1 MIINLTQH
9 NATPEQL
16 TAGVVDVPAELKS
29 DLSAL
34 LTFTNLPTKEELNET
49 AMRVAAMAVICTQGT
64 SSPAAM
70 IGGAPFFMAVLEL
83 ALRQHNI
90 KPLYSFSERVSE
102 EKMDADGTVRKV
114 NLFKH
119 KGFVEV

>member
-16 TAGVVDVPAELKS
+16 TAGVVDVPAELKA

-34 LTFTNLPTKEELNET
+34 LTFSTLPTKEEIDEV
-49 AMRVAAMAVICTQGT
+49 AQKVAAMAVICTQG
-64 SSPAAM
+64 SDAPAAM
-70 IGGAPFFMAVLEL
+70 IGGAPFFMASLEV
-83 ALRQHNI
+83 ALRHYGI

-102 EKMDADGTVRKV
+102 EKIEADGTVRKI

>member
-9 NATPEQL
+9 NASPEQT

-34 LTFTNLPTKEELNET
+34 LTSSTLPTKEELNEA
-49 AMRVAAMAVICTQGT
+49 AMKVAAMAVICCQGFEA
-64 SSPAAM
+64 PAAM
-70 IGGAPFFMAVLEL
+70 IGGAPFFMVPLEA
-83 ALRQHNI
+83 ALRHHGI
-90 KPLYSFSERVSE
+90 RPLYAFSERVSE

-114 NLFKH
+114 NIFKH

>member
-9 NATPEQL
+9 NASPEQL
-16 TAGVVDVPAELKS
+16 TAGVVDVPAELKAE
-29 DLSAL
+29 LTAL
-34 LTFTNLPTKEELNET
+34 LTLSTLPSKEELNEA
-49 AMRVAAMAVICTQGT
+49 AMKVAAMAVYCTQGFDA
-64 SSPAAM
+64 PAAM
-70 IGGAPFFMAVLEL
+70 IGGAPFFMAPLEV
-83 ALRQHNI
+83 ALRHYGI

-102 EKMDADGTVRKV
+102 EKIEADGTVRKV

>member
-9 NATPEQL
+9 NASPEQVA
-16 TAGVVDVPAELKS
+16 AGVVDVPAELKS

-34 LTFTNLPTKEELNET
+34 LTFSTLPTKEELSEA
-49 AMRVAAMAVICTQGT
+49 AMKVAAMAVICTQGST
-64 SSPAAM
+64 APAAM
-70 IGGAPFFMAVLEL
+70 IGGAPFLMAALEV
-83 ALRQHNI
+83 ALRHCGI
-90 KPLYSFSERVSE
+90 KPLYAFSERVSE

-114 NLFKH
+114 NIFKH

>member
-9 NATPEQL
+9 SGTPEQVA
-16 TAGVVDVPAELKS
+16 AGVVDVPAELKS

-34 LTFTNLPTKEELNET
+34 LTFTTLPSKEELNEA
-49 AMRVAAMAVICTQGT
+49 AMKVAAMAVICCQG
-64 SSPAAM
+64 SDAPAAM
-70 IGGAPFFMAVLEL
+70 IGGAPFLMAALEV
-83 ALRQHNI
+83 ALRHYNI

-102 EKMDADGTVRKV
+102 EKIEADGTVRKV
-114 NLFKH
+114 NFFKH

>member
-16 TAGVVDVPAELKS
+16 TAGVVDVPAELKA

-34 LTFTNLPTKEELNET
+34 LTFTTLPAKEELSEV
-49 AMRVAAMAVICTQGT
+49 AMKVAAMAAICTQGT
-64 SSPAAM
+64 DAPAAM
-70 IGGAPFFMAVLEL
+70 IGGAPFLMSALEV
-83 ALRQHNI
+83 ALRHHGI
-90 KPLYSFSERVSE
+90 RPLYAFSERASE
-102 EKMDADGTVRKV
+102 EVQQADGTVRKV
-114 NLFKH
+114 NYFKH

>member
-16 TAGVVDVPAELKS
+16 TAGVVDVPAELKAE
-29 DLSAL
+29 LSAL
-34 LTFTNLPTKEELNET
+34 LTFSTLPTKEEIDEAAT
-49 AMRVAAMAVICTQGT
+49 KVAAMAVICCQG
-64 SSPAAM
+64 SDAPAAM
-70 IGGAPFFMAVLEL
+70 IGGAPFFMAPLEM
-83 ALRQHNI
+83 ALRHYGI
-90 KPLYSFSERVSE
+90 KPLYAFSERVSA

>member
-9 NATPEQL
+9 NASPEQVA
-16 TAGVVDVPAELKS
+16 AGVVDVPAELKS

-34 LTFTNLPTKEELNET
+34 LTFTTLPTKEELEST
-49 AMRVAAMAVICTQGT
+49 ANKVAAMAVLCTQG
-64 SSPAAM
+64 SDAPAAM
-70 IGGAPFFMAVLEL
+70 IGGAPFFMSILEV
-83 ALRQHNI
+83 ALRHYGI
-90 KPLYSFSERVSE
+90 KPLYAFSERASV
-102 EKMDADGTVRKV
+102 EKMEADGTVRKV

>member
-9 NATPEQL
+9 NASPEQVA
-16 TAGVVDVPAELKS
+16 AGVVDVPAELKS

-34 LTFTNLPTKEELNET
+34 LTFSTLPTKEELSEA
-49 AMRVAAMAVICTQGT
+49 AMKVAAMAVICTQGT
-64 SSPAAM
+64 DAPAAM
-70 IGGAPFFMAVLEL
+70 IGGAPFLMASLEV
-83 ALRQHNI
+83 ALRHYGI
-90 KPLYSFSERVSE
+90 EPLYSFSERVSE
-102 EKMDADGTVRKV
+102 EKMEADGTVRKV

>member
-16 TAGVVDVPAELKS
+16 TAGVVDVPAELKA

-34 LTFTNLPTKEELNET
+34 ITFNTLPTKEELNEA
-49 AMRVAAMAVICTQGT
+49 AMKVAAMAVICTQNT
-64 SSPAAM
+64 DAPAAM
-70 IGGAPFFMAVLEL
+70 IGGAPFFMASLEV
-83 ALRQHNI
+83 ALRHYGI

-102 EKMDADGTVRKV
+102 EQEQTDGSIRKV
-114 NLFKH
+114 NIFKH